1 MASRSVKIREW
12 STRLDRYRRSGV
24 TLAQF
29 CRDEQVSVPSFY
41 YWRDRLA
48 SMHIDK
54 SDTAAT
60 QEAIS
65 RTKAGSSCVRFTIH
79 TGTIKIE
86 CQADSMHAIDAVLA
100 WASRN
105 QDSKFQQ
112 VVVQG

>member
-12 STRLDRYRRSGV
+12 SSRLDRYRRSGM
-24 TLAQF
+24 TLAKF

-48 SMHIDK
+48 SRHVE
-54 SDTAAT
+54 SDTITTPAT
-60 QEAIS
+60 TS
-65 RTKAGSSCVRFTIH
+65 NSTPDSPSVRFTIH
-79 TGTIKIE
+79 AGTIKIE
-86 CQADSMHAIDAVLA
+86 CQADSLQAIDAVLA

-112 VVVQG
+112 VIVQG

>member
-12 STRLDRYRRSGV
+12 SNRLDRYRRSGV
-24 TLAQF
+24 TLAKF

-48 SMHIDK
+48 SMHLQ
-54 SDTAAT
+54 SDTIETPAT
-60 QEAIS
+60 TSNSIADS
-65 RTKAGSSCVRFTIH
+65 PSVRFTIH
-79 TGTIKIE
+79 AGTIKIE
-86 CQADSMHAIDAVLA
+86 CQADSLQAIDAVLA

-112 VVVQG
+112 VIVQG

>member
-12 STRLDRYRRSGV
+12 STRLDRYRRSGF

-48 SMHIDK
+48 SMHVE

-60 QEAIS
+60 PAATS
-65 RTKAGSSCVRFTIH
+65 DSTPGSSNVRFTIH
-79 TGTIKIE
+79 AGTIKIE

-105 QDSKFQQ
+105 QDPKFQQ
-112 VVVQG
+112 VIVQG